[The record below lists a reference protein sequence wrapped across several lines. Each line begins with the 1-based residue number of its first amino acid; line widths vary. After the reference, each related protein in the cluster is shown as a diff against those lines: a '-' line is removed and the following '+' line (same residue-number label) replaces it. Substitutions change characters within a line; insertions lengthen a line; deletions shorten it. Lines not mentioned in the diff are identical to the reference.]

1 MKQIYF
7 NSRKAELKLKIEN
20 MDDLWCLSQVIEPGD
35 LVKGKTIRKIKIG
48 ETNQRKVN
56 IVKKPVFIEIRV
68 ENVEFHEYS
77 SILRVSGTITQ
88 GPEDIQKGSYHTFN
102 LEPGSVITI
111 TKKQWLGF
119 QIEKIRQ
126 ASVETKKIL
135 ICVLDRDNA
144 CFGLLKKQGF
154 GLLSEIKGDVEK
166 KADLKAKAGNFYNE
180 VIKKL
185 YDYTERYKIESI
197 ILASPAFWK
206 EDLMKNIKNEETR
219 KKITL
224 AACSCSGKEAIN
236 EILKRPEVKN
246 VLRQQRIA
254 KELELVEALLEEI
267 SKNNL
272 AVYGL
277 KETEKAVNAG
287 AVEKLLVTDRLIQKT
302 RAENRFEKIDQLM
315 KSTESMKGIVSIISS
330 GHDGGKKLDGLGGIG
345 AILRYKLSY

>member
-7 NSRKAELKLKIEN
+7 NLKKGEVKIKIEN

-35 LVKGKTIRKIKIG
+35 LFKGKTIRKIKIG
-48 ETNQRKVN
+48 ETNQRKVS
-56 IVKKPVFIEIRV
+56 IVKKTVFIEIRV
-68 ENVEFHEYS
+68 ENTEFHEYS
-77 SILRVSGTITQ
+77 SVLRVSGIITQ
-88 GPEDIQKGSYHTFN
+88 GPEDIQKGSYHTFS

-111 TKKQWLGF
+111 TKKQWLSF
-119 QIEKIRQ
+119 QIEKIKQ

-135 ICVLDRDNA
+135 ICILDRDNV

-166 KADLKAKAGNFYNE
+166 KADLKTKTGNFYGE

-185 YDYTERYKIESI
+185 YDYAERYKIENI

-206 EDLMKNIKNEETR
+206 EDLMKNIKNEEIK

-224 AACSCSGKEAIN
+224 AACSCSGKEAID
-236 EILKRPEVKN
+236 EVLKRPEVKN
-246 VLRQQRIA
+246 VLSQQRVA
-254 KELELVEALLEEI
+254 KELKLVEALLEEI

-277 KETEKAVNAG
+277 KETEKAVTIG
-287 AVEKLLVTDRLIQKT
+287 AVEKLLITDKLIQKT
-302 RAENRFEKIDQLM
+302 RAENKFEKIDQIM
-315 KSTESMKGIVSIISS
+315 KNTESMKGTVNIIGS

-345 AILRYKLSY
+345 AILRYKLNY

>member
-7 NSRKAELKLKIEN
+7 NLKKGEVKIKIEN

-35 LVKGKTIRKIKIG
+35 LFKGKTIRKIKIG

-56 IVKKPVFIEIRV
+56 IVKKTVFIEIRV
-68 ENVEFHEYS
+68 ENTEFHEYS
-77 SILRVSGTITQ
+77 SVLRVSGTITQ

-102 LEPGSVITI
+102 LESGSVITI
-111 TKKQWLGF
+111 IKKQWLGF
-119 QIEKIRQ
+119 QVEKIKQ

-135 ICVLDRDNA
+135 ICILDRDNA

-154 GLLSEIKGDVEK
+154 SLLSEIKGDVEK
-166 KADLKAKAGNFYNE
+166 KADLKMKAGNFYAE

-185 YDYTERYKIESI
+185 YDYAERYKIENI

-206 EDLMKNIKNEETR
+206 EDLMKNIKNDEIK

-224 AACSCSGKEAIN
+224 ATCSCSGKEAID
-236 EILKRPEVKN
+236 EVLKRPEVKN
-246 VLRQQRIA
+246 VLSQQRVA
-254 KELELVEALLEEI
+254 KELKLVEALLEEI

-277 KETEKAVNAG
+277 NETEKAVNAG
-287 AVEKLLVTDRLIQKT
+287 AVEKLLVTDKLIQKT
-302 RAENRFEKIDQLM
+302 RAENKFEKIDQLM
-315 KSTESMKGIVSIISS
+315 KNTESMKGTVNIIGSD
-330 GHDGGKKLDGLGGIG
+330 HDGGKKLDGLGGMG
-345 AILRYKLSY
+345 AILRYKLNY